1 MKKSD
6 MAIDVAKRRGVE
18 PGAAADQLDR
28 VVTRIIRTLRRGQ
41 RAHLP
46 GLGTIAPGKP
56 WTFHPEPDKRA
67 GGGSTAAF
75 MKSEER
81 NEH

>member
-6 MAIDVAKRRGVE
+6 LINEVARQRGMKT
-18 PGAAADQLDR
+18 GAAADQMDR
-28 VVTRIIRTLRRGQ
+28 AVTRIIRALRRGQ

-56 WTFHPEPDKRA
+56 WTFHPDQNREGRD
-67 GGGSTAAF
+67 
-75 MKSEER
+75 ER
-81 NEH
+81 